1 MNLIIKKIPNK
12 INLKI
17 FFRFFFST
25 IISFLLSYSPYIILL
40 KLGLNYVYAYVI
52 ACIILLISSTLL
64 NIRYSFRVI
73 LKPNNFLIYLIY
85 NGIYFILGYI
95 IIKICIEN
103 LEINPFFAPLFNV
116 ILLPLNFLLSRII
129 LFKTSFRLKDFN
141 TRP

>member
-1 MNLIIKKIPNK
+1 MNLIVKKISKKVNFK
-12 INLKI
+12 S

-85 NGIYFILGYI
+85 NGIYFILGYL